1 MAKKRTTEEPE
12 ETIDEEEQVEE
23 EETGGKKKSKT
34 IELDM
39 TMNPSDRLKIE
50 MEALAENDQ
59 MRLVAK
65 KLLEGFEK
73 DQNLA
78 KAYLDRKVTLEAV
91 IKYITSEAKKSAVNN
106 CAMIDD
112 QTVYGWAIHFVQD
125 GDVKPSKKKPTITVI
140 PKETEEELRKQAEEQ
155 FLEAERK
162 RLEEERRKVEE
173 REKKKREAALARA
186 ERKRKESGQMSLFE
200 FFEETEG
207 GTA

>member
-12 ETIDEEEQVEE
+12 ETISEEEQEE
-23 EETGGKKKSKT
+23 KETGGKKQGKT

-39 TMNPSDRLKIE
+39 TMNPAERLRVE

-65 KLLEGFEK
+65 KLLDEFNK
-73 DQNLA
+73 DQNLSR
-78 KAYLDRKVTLEAV
+78 AYFDRKVTLDAV
-91 IKYITSEAKKSAVNN
+91 IKYITSEARKAAVNN

-125 GDVKPSKKKPTITVI
+125 GEVKPSKKKPTITVI
-140 PKETEEELRKQAEEQ
+140 PKETEEQLRKQAEEA
-155 FLEAERK
+155 FLEAERQ
-162 RLEEERRKVEE
+162 RLEAERKKAEE
-173 REKKKREAALARA
+173 RERKKKEAAIAKA
-186 ERKRKESGQMSLFE
+186 EKKRQESGQMSLFE
-200 FFEETEG
+200 FFEDASG